1 MSIQET
7 MDNFLDTLRN
17 QATEI
22 PELMELF
29 VNCYTNTLN
38 TTVKRMDNNMTHV
51 ITGDIPAMWLRDSAA
66 QLRPYIF
73 LAKENEEI
81 RELIAGL
88 VRRQFMCI
96 TIDEYANAFNE
107 APNGACWEKDDPDQ
121 NPWVWERKFE
131 VDSLCYPLQ
140 LAYLLWKNT
149 GCVTQFEGVFQ
160 EGVKKILEV
169 FTTEQYHEEK
179 SEYRF
184 NRNNGY
190 YRDTLSRDGKG
201 ALVKPGT
208 GFIWSGFRPSD
219 DACTYGYLIPSNM
232 FAVVALGYLEEMERE
247 IFHNEELAEKAK
259 SLKEEVKEAI
269 ETIGKT
275 FTEEFGMVYAYETDG
290 FGMYNLMDDAN
301 VPSLLA
307 MSYLGYEGDREVSE
321 NTRRFLLSEANP
333 FYFKGCKAAGIGSP
347 HTPSNYIWHIAMAV
361 QGLTSTSKEEK
372 LEILENMAAT
382 TGGKGVMHEGFCCE
396 DDTKFTRAWF
406 SWANAMY
413 AELFL
418 DYMGY
423 RLEKQEILQSIEF
436 VHDRQVKKRVAEGCW
451 EVDSGM

>member
-7 MDNFLDTLRN
+7 MDNFLNTLRE
-17 QATEI
+17 QAAEI
-22 PELMELF
+22 PELMDVF

-38 TTVKRMDNNMTHV
+38 TTVKRMENNMTHV

-107 APNGACWEKDDPDQ
+107 APNGACWEKDDPNQ

-149 GCVTQFEGVFQ
+149 GCTTQFEGDFQ
-160 EGVKKILEV
+160 VGVEKILEV

-179 SEYRF
+179 SHYRF

-201 ALVKPGT
+201 ALVKSGT
-208 GFIWSGFRPSD
+208 GLIWSGFRPSD

-247 IFHNEELAEKAK
+247 IFHNEELAERAKA
-259 SLKEEVKEAI
+259 LKEEVQEAI

-290 FGMYNLMDDAN
+290 YGMYNLMDDAN

-307 MSYLGYEGDREVSE
+307 MSYLGYKGEPEVSQ

-333 FYFKGCKAAGIGSP
+333 FYFKGAKAAGIGSP
-347 HTPSNYIWHIAMAV
+347 HTPSNYIWHIAMAI
-361 QGLTSTSKEEK
+361 QGLTSETREEK
-372 LEILENMAAT
+372 LEILKNMAAT

-396 DDTKFTRAWF
+396 DDSKFTRAWF

-423 RLEKQEILQSIEF
+423 QLEK
-436 VHDRQVKKRVAEGCW
+436 
-451 EVDSGM
+451 

>member
-7 MDNFLDTLRN
+7 MDNFLNTLRE
-17 QATEI
+17 QAAEI
-22 PELMELF
+22 PELMDVF

-38 TTVKRMDNNMTHV
+38 TTVKRMENNMTHV

-149 GCVTQFEGVFQ
+149 GCTTQFEGDFQ
-160 EGVKKILEV
+160 VGVEKILEV

-179 SEYRF
+179 SHYRF

-201 ALVKPGT
+201 ALVKSGT
-208 GFIWSGFRPSD
+208 GLIWSGFRPSD

-247 IFHNEELAEKAK
+247 IFHNEELAERAKA
-259 SLKEEVKEAI
+259 LKEEIQRAI

-290 FGMYNLMDDAN
+290 YGMYNLMDDAN

-307 MSYLGYEGDREVSE
+307 MSYLGYEGEPEVSS

-333 FYFKGCKAAGIGSP
+333 FYFKGAKAAGIGSP
-347 HTPSNYIWHIAMAV
+347 HTPSNYIWHIAMAI
-361 QGLTSTSKEEK
+361 QGLTSETREEK
-372 LEILENMAAT
+372 LEILKNMAAT

-396 DDTKFTRAWF
+396 DDSKFTRAWF

-423 RLEKQEILQSIEF
+423 QLEK
-436 VHDRQVKKRVAEGCW
+436 
-451 EVDSGM
+451 

>member
-7 MDNFLDTLRN
+7 MENFLNTLRG
-17 QATEI
+17 QAGQAEEI
-22 PELMELF
+22 PELMDVF

-38 TTVKRMDNNMTHV
+38 TTVKRMENNMTHV

-149 GCVTQFEGVFQ
+149 GCTTQFEGDFQ
-160 EGVKKILEV
+160 AGVEKILEV
-169 FTTEQYHEEK
+169 FTREQYHEEK
-179 SEYRF
+179 SHYRF

-201 ALVKPGT
+201 ALVKSGT
-208 GFIWSGFRPSD
+208 GLIWSGFRPSD

-247 IFHNEELAEKAK
+247 IFHNEELAERAKA
-259 SLKEEVKEAI
+259 LKEEIQRAI

-290 FGMYNLMDDAN
+290 YGMYNLMDDAN

-307 MSYLGYEGDREVSE
+307 MSYLGYEGEPEVSS

-333 FYFKGCKAAGIGSP
+333 FYFKGDKAAGIGSP
-347 HTPSNYIWHIAMAV
+347 HTPSNYIWHIAMAI
-361 QGLTSTSKEEK
+361 QGLTSETREEK
-372 LEILENMAAT
+372 LEILKNMAAT

-396 DDTKFTRAWF
+396 DDSKFTRAWF

-423 RLEKQEILQSIEF
+423 QLEK
-436 VHDRQVKKRVAEGCW
+436 
-451 EVDSGM
+451 

>member
-7 MDNFLDTLRN
+7 MENFLNTLRG
-17 QATEI
+17 QAGQAEEI
-22 PELMELF
+22 PELMDVF

-38 TTVKRMDNNMTHV
+38 TTVKRMENNMTHV

-149 GCVTQFEGVFQ
+149 GCTTQFEGDFQ
-160 EGVKKILEV
+160 AGVEKILEV

-179 SEYRF
+179 SHYRF

-201 ALVKPGT
+201 ALVKSGT
-208 GFIWSGFRPSD
+208 GLIWSGFRPSD

-247 IFHNEELAEKAK
+247 IFHNEELAERAKA
-259 SLKEEVKEAI
+259 LKEEIQRAI

-290 FGMYNLMDDAN
+290 YGMYNLMDDAN

-307 MSYLGYEGDREVSE
+307 MSYLGYEGEPEVSS

-333 FYFKGCKAAGIGSP
+333 FYFKGDKAAGIGSP
-347 HTPSNYIWHIAMAV
+347 HTPSNYIWHIAMAI
-361 QGLTSTSKEEK
+361 QGLTSETREEK
-372 LEILENMAAT
+372 LEILKNMAAT
-382 TGGKGVMHEGFCCE
+382 TGGKGVMHEDFCCE
-396 DDTKFTRAWF
+396 DDSKFTRAWF

-423 RLEKQEILQSIEF
+423 QLEK
-436 VHDRQVKKRVAEGCW
+436 
-451 EVDSGM
+451 

>member
-1 MSIQET
+1 MSIQATIEIFLKELREQAKDCPKL
-7 MDNFLDTLRN
+7 MD
-17 QATEI
+17 
-22 PELMELF
+22 LF

-38 TTVKRMDNNMTHV
+38 TTVKRMENNMTHV

-107 APNGACWEKDDPDQ
+107 APNGACWEKDDPNQ

-149 GCVTQFEGVFQ
+149 GCVTQFEGAFQ
-160 EGVKKILEV
+160 EGVEKILEV

-201 ALVKPGT
+201 ALVKSGT
-208 GFIWSGFRPSD
+208 GLIWSGFRPSD

-259 SLKEEVKEAI
+259 VLKEEVQEAI
-269 ETIGKT
+269 ESIGKT

-307 MSYLGYEGDREVSE
+307 MSYLGYEGDREVSA

-361 QGLTSTSKEEK
+361 QGLTSASKEEK
-372 LEILENMAAT
+372 LEILETMAAT

-396 DDTKFTRAWF
+396 DDSKFTRAWF

-423 RLEKQEILQSIEF
+423 TLEK
-436 VHDRQVKKRVAEGCW
+436 
-451 EVDSGM
+451 

>member
-423 RLEKQEILQSIEF
+423 QLEK
-436 VHDRQVKKRVAEGCW
+436 
-451 EVDSGM
+451 

>member
-7 MDNFLDTLRN
+7 MDNFLNTLRE
-17 QATEI
+17 QAAEI
-22 PELMELF
+22 PELMDVF

-38 TTVKRMDNNMTHV
+38 TTVKRMENNMTHV

-107 APNGACWEKDDPDQ
+107 APNGACWEKDDPNQ

-149 GCVTQFEGVFQ
+149 GCTTQFEGEFQ
-160 EGVKKILEV
+160 AGVEKILEV

-179 SEYRF
+179 SNYRF

-201 ALVKPGT
+201 ALVKSGT
-208 GFIWSGFRPSD
+208 GLIWSGFRPSD

-247 IFHNEELAEKAK
+247 IFHNEELAERAKA
-259 SLKEEVKEAI
+259 LKEEIQEAI

-290 FGMYNLMDDAN
+290 YGMYNLMDDAN

-307 MSYLGYEGDREVSE
+307 MSYLGYKGEPEVSQ

-333 FYFKGCKAAGIGSP
+333 FYFKGAKAAGIGSP
-347 HTPSNYIWHIAMAV
+347 HTPSNYIWHIAMAI
-361 QGLTSTSKEEK
+361 QGLTSETREEK
-372 LEILENMAAT
+372 LEILQTMAAT

-396 DDTKFTRAWF
+396 DDSKFTRAWF

-423 RLEKQEILQSIEF
+423 ELEK
-436 VHDRQVKKRVAEGCW
+436 
-451 EVDSGM
+451 

>member
-7 MDNFLDTLRN
+7 MDNFLNTLRE
-17 QATEI
+17 QAEEI
-22 PELMELF
+22 PELMDVF

-38 TTVKRMDNNMTHV
+38 TTVKRMENNMTHV

-149 GCVTQFEGVFQ
+149 GCTTQFEGDFQ
-160 EGVKKILEV
+160 VGVEKILEV

-179 SEYRF
+179 SHYRF

-201 ALVKPGT
+201 ALVKSGT
-208 GFIWSGFRPSD
+208 GLIWSGFRPSD

-259 SLKEEVKEAI
+259 ALKEEVQEAI

-290 FGMYNLMDDAN
+290 YGMYNLMDDAN

-307 MSYLGYEGDREVSE
+307 MSYLGYEGEPEVSS

-333 FYFKGCKAAGIGSP
+333 FYFKGDKAAGIGSP
-347 HTPSNYIWHIAMAV
+347 HTPSNYTWHIAMAI
-361 QGLTSTSKEEK
+361 QGLTSETREEK
-372 LEILENMAAT
+372 LEILKNMAAT

-396 DDTKFTRAWF
+396 DDSKFTRAWF

-423 RLEKQEILQSIEF
+423 QLEK
-436 VHDRQVKKRVAEGCW
+436 
-451 EVDSGM
+451 

>member
-7 MDNFLDTLRN
+7 MENFLNTLRG
-17 QATEI
+17 QAGQAEEI
-22 PELMELF
+22 PELMDVF

-38 TTVKRMDNNMTHV
+38 TTVKRMENNMTHV

-96 TIDEYANAFNE
+96 TIYEYANAFNE

-149 GCVTQFEGVFQ
+149 GCTTQFEGDFQ
-160 EGVKKILEV
+160 AGVEKILEV

-179 SEYRF
+179 SHYRF

-201 ALVKPGT
+201 ALVKSGT
-208 GFIWSGFRPSD
+208 GLIWSGFRPSD

-247 IFHNEELAEKAK
+247 IFHNEELAERAKA
-259 SLKEEVKEAI
+259 LKEEIQRAI

-290 FGMYNLMDDAN
+290 YGMYNLMDDAN

-307 MSYLGYEGDREVSE
+307 MSYLGYEGETEVSS

-333 FYFKGCKAAGIGSP
+333 FYFKGDKAAGIGSP
-347 HTPSNYIWHIAMAV
+347 HTPSNYIWHIAMAI
-361 QGLTSTSKEEK
+361 QGLTSETREEK
-372 LEILENMAAT
+372 LEILKNMAAT

-396 DDTKFTRAWF
+396 DDSKFTRAWF

-423 RLEKQEILQSIEF
+423 QLEK
-436 VHDRQVKKRVAEGCW
+436 
-451 EVDSGM
+451 

>member
-7 MDNFLDTLRN
+7 MDLFLDRLRI
-17 QATEI
+17 QAKDC
-22 PELMELF
+22 PKLMDLF

-38 TTVKRMDNNMTHV
+38 TTVKRMEQNMTHV

-88 VRRQFMCI
+88 VRRQFLCI

-107 APNGACWEKDDPDQ
+107 APNGACWEKDDPNQ

-149 GCVTQFEGVFQ
+149 GCVTQFEGAFQ
-160 EGVKKILEV
+160 EGVEKILEV

-201 ALVKPGT
+201 ALVKSGT

-247 IFHNEELAEKAK
+247 IFHNEELAERAK
-259 SLKEEVKEAI
+259 TLKEEVQEAI
-269 ETIGKT
+269 ESIGKT

-307 MSYLGYEGDREVSE
+307 MSYLGYEGDREVSA

-361 QGLTSTSKEEK
+361 QGLTSASKEEK
-372 LEILENMAAT
+372 LEILETMAAT

-396 DDTKFTRAWF
+396 DDSKFTRAWF

-423 RLEKQEILQSIEF
+423 TLEK
-436 VHDRQVKKRVAEGCW
+436 
-451 EVDSGM
+451 

>member
-7 MDNFLDTLRN
+7 MENFLNTLRG
-17 QATEI
+17 QAGQAEEI
-22 PELMELF
+22 PELMDVF

-38 TTVKRMDNNMTHV
+38 TTVKRMENNMTHV

-149 GCVTQFEGVFQ
+149 GCTTQFEGDFQ
-160 EGVKKILEV
+160 VGVEKILEV

-179 SEYRF
+179 SHYRF

-201 ALVKPGT
+201 ALVKSGT
-208 GFIWSGFRPSD
+208 GLIWSGFRPSD

-247 IFHNEELAEKAK
+247 IFHNEELAERAKA
-259 SLKEEVKEAI
+259 LKEEVQEAI

-290 FGMYNLMDDAN
+290 YGMYNLMDDAN

-307 MSYLGYEGDREVSE
+307 MSYLGYEGEPEVSS

-333 FYFKGCKAAGIGSP
+333 FYFKGDKAAGIGSP
-347 HTPSNYIWHIAMAV
+347 HTPSNYIWHIAMAI
-361 QGLTSTSKEEK
+361 QGLTSETREEK
-372 LEILENMAAT
+372 LEILKNMAAT

-396 DDTKFTRAWF
+396 DDSKFTRAWF

-423 RLEKQEILQSIEF
+423 QLEK
-436 VHDRQVKKRVAEGCW
+436 
-451 EVDSGM
+451 